1 MHSEFLLAEGEKMSK
16 SKGNYYTVRSLV
28 EQGFT
33 HRAIRYM
40 LLSAQHLKQFNF
52 TLEGLRGTETT
63 VARLQDFRLRL
74 REAKCNSGSN
84 PALPVLSKRALQ
96 RFEAALDDDLNVAEA
111 LAAIHDF
118 AREVNIAL
126 ADGTIKADD
135 QSEMLNAIAK
145 FDSVLNIF
153 GEAKQEM
160 LDDEIQALV
169 DERQAARA
177 AKNFAR
183 SDEIRNLLAEKGIVL
198 EDTKGGMRWKRK

>member
-1 MHSEFLLAEGEKMSK
+1 
-16 SKGNYYTVRSLV
+16 
-28 EQGFT
+28 
-33 HRAIRYM
+33 M

-52 TLEGLRGTETT
+52 TLEGLRGAEST

-74 REAKCNSGSN
+74 SEAKCNPGSN

-118 AREVNIAL
+118 VREVNIAL
-126 ADGTIKADD
+126 ADGTIKADN
-135 QSEMLNAIAK
+135 QIQMIEVVTK
-145 FDSVLNIF
+145 FDAVFSIF

-160 LDDEIQALV
+160 LDDEVQALV

-183 SDEIRNLLAEKGIVL
+183 SDEIRNLLAEKGIIL
-198 EDTKGGMRWKRK
+198 EDTKGGVRWKRK